1 MVRRRKP
8 RGIHAAADAL
18 DLDKLRR
25 ILAAGTDPNRVVS
38 QGEYRGLT
46 PLLVLCGSGG
56 FLYSNGSR
64 EEDLLACAAAL
75 IDAGADVN
83 FSSRN
88 WRVTPLMLAAGWKNY
103 WANCPMPRLVSMLIA
118 AGADVTSTGQ
128 AALKAALA
136 SCYSDEDST
145 RDAVRVVSMLID
157 AGVSVRGK
165 RLDELLPRLDEPWRV
180 GAADDR
186 AIAHLL
192 RAGAALPDT
201 YYANNR
207 RTWGRPYLWH
217 VSLSGGYPQYERKCI
232 ESLTAMLTPKFPQL
246 PEALIP
252 TIVQFAF
259 HPGMYVSTGVPVP
272 PAIIAQERF
281 LAEMRDALAENYFV
295 SGSKYLGRKV
305 RVTVEEDY
313 IIGTLQDIATIRGW
327 RGSDYFYVYW
337 DGDTPRYGVL
347 HESDLPRALQDAP
360 QPAPSLAERLLQ
372 APGSPGSPNVDR
384 DVLVSVCEQLA
395 DNLPPGGLS
404 PDDEL
409 DAMLREGFPREFS
422 ERVVISMGWTPPPRE

>member
-18 DLDKLRR
+18 DVDKLRR

-118 AGADVTSTGQ
+118 AGADVP
-128 AALKAALA
+128 AL
-136 SCYSDEDST
+136 S
-145 RDAVRVVSMLID
+145 
-157 AGVSVRGK
+157 
-165 RLDELLPRLDEPWRV
+165 
-180 GAADDR
+180 
-186 AIAHLL
+186 
-192 RAGAALPDT
+192 
-201 YYANNR
+201 
-207 RTWGRPYLWH
+207 
-217 VSLSGGYPQYERKCI
+217 Q
-232 ESLTAMLTPKFPQL
+232 
-246 PEALIP
+246 
-252 TIVQFAF
+252 
-259 HPGMYVSTGVPVP
+259 
-272 PAIIAQERF
+272 
-281 LAEMRDALAENYFV
+281 
-295 SGSKYLGRKV
+295 
-305 RVTVEEDY
+305 
-313 IIGTLQDIATIRGW
+313 
-327 RGSDYFYVYW
+327 
-337 DGDTPRYGVL
+337 
-347 HESDLPRALQDAP
+347 
-360 QPAPSLAERLLQ
+360 AERLLQ
-372 APGSPGSPNVDR
+372 APGSPNVDR
-384 DVLVSVCEQLA
+384 NVLVGVCEQLA

-422 ERVVISMGWTPPPRE
+422 ERVAISMGWTPPPQE

>member
-1 MVRRRKP
+1 MPVDMRFH
-8 RGIHAAADAL
+8 IHHAAEAL
-18 DLDKLRR
+18 NVSYLKRW
-25 ILAAGTDPNRVVS
+25 LAKGANPNLVGRLGGPS
-38 QGEYRGLT
+38 THRGKT
-46 PLLVLCGSGG
+46 PLLILCNSC
-56 FLYSNGSR
+56 LYASK
-64 EEDLLACAAAL
+64 EDEAVACAAAL
-75 IDAGADVN
+75 IEAGADVN
-83 FSSRN
+83 FRSDDGD
-88 WRVTPLMLAAGWKNY
+88 TPLLLAAWR
-103 WANCPMPRLVSMLIA
+103 AMPRVVAMLIA

-128 AALKAALA
+128 AALAAA
-136 SCYSDEDST
+136 SYCSDEPAT
-145 RDAVRVVSMLID
+145 RNAVRVVSMLID

-165 RLDELLPRLDEPWRV
+165 RLDKLLPRLDEPWRV

-192 RAGAALPDT
+192 RAGAALPHT
-201 YYANNR
+201 SCAKIR
-207 RTWGRPYLWH
+207 RARGKPYLWH
-217 VSLSGGYPQYERKCI
+217 VSQLGGYAQYERKCI

-281 LAEMRDALAENYFV
+281 VAEMRDALAENYFI

-313 IIGTLQDIATIRGW
+313 IIGTLHDIATIRGW

-337 DGDTPRYGVL
+337 DDETPRYGVL

-360 QPAPSLAERLLQ
+360 QPALSQAERLLQ
-372 APGSPGSPNVDR
+372 APGSPNVDR
-384 DVLVSVCEQLA
+384 NVLVSVCEQLA

-422 ERVVISMGWTPPPRE
+422 ERVAISMGWTPPPPRAGVNYM